1 MEFPNLEYINQLAGG
16 DAAIKMK
23 LIHIIKTEFPEEKKE
38 YYRSIEIG
46 LFPRIEENV
55 HRVKHKISILG
66 LTKGY
71 EVANAFEYNLRNLD
85 LKGKEDFE
93 KILIVITEY
102 IKTI

>member
-1 MEFPNLEYINQLAGG
+1 MFN
-16 DAAIKMK
+16 
-23 LIHIIKTEFPEEKKE
+23 
-38 YYRSIEIG
+38 S
-46 LFPRIEENV
+46 
-55 HRVKHKISILG
+55 
-66 LTKGY
+66 KGY